1 MAYAIMQKEL
11 AAPPLEQLADAFRV
25 LPTLTAL
32 DAQTVVN
39 DAFGILLRGLDL
51 ESASALQD
59 ALLKKGLE
67 TDVVEEAEL
76 PALPPARMVKQMEF
90 LPAHLLMYD
99 PMGRSFNLPS
109 RDIMLIAAGNVR
121 LPEYKRAHGPAE
133 AARQSQDFL
142 TEGRSRDSAQFH
154 LMLEVVL
161 SGGVSRYSLIADE
174 FVFNHLGG
182 RLTNDTAQ
190 NFSLLVR
197 DLAEFAPHAG
207 LNRGAF
213 LICENAKEIFPYPS
227 KPAFFEELTWFLW
240 LTSRVAAGD

>member
-1 MAYAIMQKEL
+1 MAFAIMQKEL

-39 DAFGILLRGLDL
+39 DAFGILLRGLDV

-59 ALLKKGLE
+59 ALAKKGLE
-67 TDVVEEAEL
+67 TEVVDEAEL
-76 PALPPARMVKQMEF
+76 PSLPPARMVKQMEF
-90 LPAHLLMYD
+90 LPGHVLMYD
-99 PMGRSFNLPS
+99 PMGRRFSLPS
-109 RDIMLIAAGNVR
+109 SDIMLIAAGNVR
-121 LPEYKRAHGPAE
+121 LPEYKKAHSPAE
-133 AARQSQDFL
+133 AAQPAQDFL
-142 TEGRSRDSAQFH
+142 HNGRSRDSAQYH

-161 SGGVSRYSLIADE
+161 AGGVSRYSLIADE
-174 FVFNHLGG
+174 FVFNHLGA
-182 RLTNDTAQ
+182 RLTHDSAQ

-213 LICENAKEIFPYPS
+213 LICENTKEIFPYPN
-227 KPAFFEELTWFLW
+227 KAAFFEELTWFLW
-240 LTSRVAAGD
+240 LTSRVAAP